1 MQLVQQHLRTEMLR
15 RQAIA
20 EQQNVDADG
29 QENSDDDETVV
40 MEEQEGEQEQQ
51 QEQEENPWGPQF

>member
-20 EQQNVDADG
+20 EQPEQQNADG
-29 QENSDDDETVV
+29 QENSDDDNETVV
-40 MEEQEGEQEQQ
+40 MEEQQQ
-51 QEQEENPWGPQF
+51 QQQENPWGPQF